1 MDLLLSAFR
10 ETVEKNGGRFKMIL
24 EMPDEVEYNL
34 FDLRDLYAELEG
46 SPLGPYYEEED
57 INEETGKANGTTTN

>member
-1 MDLLLSAFR
+1 
-10 ETVEKNGGRFKMIL
+10 MIL
-24 EMPDEVEYNL
+24 EMPNEVEYDL

-57 INEETGKANGTTTN
+57 INEENRKSEWKDDERTEQFFSKDNKIAA

>member
-1 MDLLLSAFR
+1 
-10 ETVEKNGGRFKMIL
+10 MIL